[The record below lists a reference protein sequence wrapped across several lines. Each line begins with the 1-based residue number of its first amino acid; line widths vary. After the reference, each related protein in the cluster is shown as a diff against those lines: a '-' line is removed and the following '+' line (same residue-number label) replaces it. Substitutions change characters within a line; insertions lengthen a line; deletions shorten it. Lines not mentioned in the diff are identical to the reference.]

1 MRLQLPIGCAVSC
14 LVMALSGGTAN
25 ATYHAF
31 RVAEVY
37 SNPSGTVQFIEL
49 HEVFGFNGENFLTE
63 APDIKSGTHD
73 FVFPNDLPNGNTA
86 HTDFLLGTAGYNALA
101 GAPHAD
107 YTIPDGF
114 FNPAGDSLQYGSTG
128 PFGIVDSTTF
138 GALPTDP
145 SQALIRQGTSGSSFT
160 AGPAIANTFSN
171 GGNFAVP
178 EPGSLGLAVLAGF
191 ALLARRRAGE
201 GR

>member
-1 MRLQLPIGCAVSC
+1 MRLRLPIGCAVSC
-14 LVMALSGGTAN
+14 LVVALSTGTAS

-31 RVAEVY
+31 RIAEVY
-37 SNPSGTVQFIEL
+37 SNPSGTVQFIEM

-73 FVFPNDLPNGNTA
+73 FVFASDLPNGNTA
-86 HTDFLLGTAGYNALA
+86 NADFLLGTSGYSALP

-107 YTIPDGF
+107 YTIPDHF

-128 PFGIVDSTTF
+128 PFGIVDQATF
-138 GALPTDP
+138 GALPTNP
-145 SQALIRQGTSGSSFT
+145 TQALIRQDTSGSTFT

-191 ALLARRRAGE
+191 ALLGRRRAGE
-201 GR
+201 SM